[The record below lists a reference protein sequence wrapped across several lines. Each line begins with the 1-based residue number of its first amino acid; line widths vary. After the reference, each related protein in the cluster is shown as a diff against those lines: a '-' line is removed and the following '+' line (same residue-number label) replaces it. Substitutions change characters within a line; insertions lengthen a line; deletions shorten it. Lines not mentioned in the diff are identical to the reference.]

1 LLRCS
6 SRSKVVGWLFSLHP
20 LAVGQPWMMRLLW
33 NDARV
38 QLGSQHVNQFV
49 LATAS
54 SCLLSV
60 SLKCTFRCDQV
71 QIALSVVRCTTLVH
85 NWWTTR
91 SFAPVWHEHRNNAD
105 KRVACQ
111 VSLVKAWTRVS
122 AKCFAASSSFSS
134 RADPNWNTNFKTRP
148 RFFLVFS
155 TGYSIALRS
164 SWPRLGK
171 MVTAVVLKILKGD
184 IHRCPRWET
193 PANMNG
199 SSASW
204 ILYRTCVHLVAC
216 FLIGESASADI
227 VPSFKP
233 GSSSALHRTI
243 CSFHTGTQSRK
254 LVSSIAKLPY
264 PAPAERARR
273 TVSRRLVSSWS
284 RGGVEGDG
292 TGVKVASKSPACE
305 KNSRYLAVSWRN
317 RVVVAALSNWAVV
330 RRGVARLRAKTGRT
344 KKGNPRGRRGERY
357 THPHTRTP
365 RTRRRVAS
373 CSVRARTRLAV
384 VCAPGPGPPPL
395 PSVPGSPTPS
405 LRPQQ
410 SARRGDT
417 RAPCVPLP
425 DLSLP
430 LPAALR
436 DPARTPGDK
445 GASATLHAGSGRL
458 VSRIGRL
465 FETASRVA

>member
-1 LLRCS
+1 
-6 SRSKVVGWLFSLHP
+6 
-20 LAVGQPWMMRLLW
+20 
-33 NDARV
+33 
-38 QLGSQHVNQFV
+38 
-49 LATAS
+49 
-54 SCLLSV
+54 
-60 SLKCTFRCDQV
+60 
-71 QIALSVVRCTTLVH
+71 
-85 NWWTTR
+85 
-91 SFAPVWHEHRNNAD
+91 
-105 KRVACQ
+105 
-111 VSLVKAWTRVS
+111 
-122 AKCFAASSSFSS
+122 
-134 RADPNWNTNFKTRP
+134 
-148 RFFLVFS
+148 
-155 TGYSIALRS
+155 
-164 SWPRLGK
+164 
-171 MVTAVVLKILKGD
+171 
-184 IHRCPRWET
+184 
-193 PANMNG
+193 
-199 SSASW
+199 
-204 ILYRTCVHLVAC
+204 
-216 FLIGESASADI
+216 
-227 VPSFKP
+227 
-233 GSSSALHRTI
+233 
-243 CSFHTGTQSRK
+243 
-254 LVSSIAKLPY
+254 
-264 PAPAERARR
+264 
-273 TVSRRLVSSWS
+273 
-284 RGGVEGDG
+284 
-292 TGVKVASKSPACE
+292 
-305 KNSRYLAVSWRN
+305 
-317 RVVVAALSNWAVV
+317 V

-465 FETASRVA
+465 FETASRVDIALVTSGKVGSSDVDASARLRLRRSGSPWRKEELFFSRAPYDRARGWLSDARTRSWLDSRE